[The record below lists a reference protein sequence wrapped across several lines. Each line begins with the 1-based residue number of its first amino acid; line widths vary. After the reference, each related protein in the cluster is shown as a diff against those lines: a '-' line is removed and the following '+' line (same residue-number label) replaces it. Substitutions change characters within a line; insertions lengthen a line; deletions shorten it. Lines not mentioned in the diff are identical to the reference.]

1 MITCEETASLLSEK
15 MDVSLSPT
23 QRILLQ
29 VHMMMCRSCAEF
41 GQQMRSLRDIF
52 LGLEGASSQD
62 QAGLPEESRKRI
74 KQALLQ

>member
-1 MITCEETASLLSEK
+1 
-15 MDVSLSPT
+15 
-23 QRILLQ
+23 
-29 VHMMMCRSCAEF
+29 MMMCRSCAEF